1 MIDEEGK
8 MLGIMDLAAAL
19 SAAREKKLDLVEIA
33 PTAVPPVAK
42 IIDLGKYVYQQEKQ
56 QKKQKTKHKAGELKA
71 VKIGQATSEHDMLI
85 KIKQLEEFLKEGYKV
100 KVEMFLRGRERANKE
115 FARKRFLLFL
125 GKVTMEHKVEQP
137 IKQLPSGFIIVLGK
151 Q

>member
-8 MLGIMDLAAAL
+8 MLGIMDLAVAL
-19 SAAREKKLDLVEIA
+19 QAAREKELDLVEVA
-33 PTAVPPVAK
+33 PTAIPPVAK

-71 VKIGQATSEHDMLI
+71 VKIGQATSEHDMMI

-115 FARKRFLLFL
+115 FARKRFYFFWA
-125 GKVTMEHKVEQP
+125 K
-137 IKQLPSGFIIVLGK
+137 LPWNIR
-151 Q
+151 

>member
-8 MLGIMDLAAAL
+8 MLGIMDLAVAL
-19 SAAREKKLDLVEIA
+19 QAAREKELDLVEVA
-33 PTAVPPVAK
+33 PTAIPPVAK

-71 VKIGQATSEHDMLI
+71 VKIGQATSEHDMMI

-100 KVEMFLRGRERANKE
+100 KVEMFLRGKRA
-115 FARKRFLLFL
+115 
-125 GKVTMEHKVEQP
+125 
-137 IKQLPSGFIIVLGK
+137 GK
-151 Q
+151 QRVRAKKVFTFSGQSYHGT

>member
-8 MLGIMDLAAAL
+8 LLGIMDLAAAL
-19 SAAREKKLDLVEIA
+19 GAAREKGLDLVEIA
-33 PTAVPPVAK
+33 PTAAPPVAK
-42 IIDLGKYVYQQEKQ
+42 IIDLGKYLYQQEKQ
-56 QKKQKTKHKAGELKA
+56 QKKQKAKHKAGELKA

-115 FARKRFLLFL
+115 FARKRFEIFL
-125 GKVTMEHKVEQP
+125 GKITMEYKVEQP
-137 IKQLPSGFIIVLGK
+137 TKQLPSGFITVLGK